1 MDVPGKR
8 IFKDE
13 EFYTDWMPRG
23 GDGFILRGQMIEMT
37 GTTLAVSVEVETK
50 NSDDTSNPTTSI
62 KTLTLN
68 NAGGNAIQQALFEP
82 PTGAGSTGV
91 KELVRLK
98 VSTSSGSAGDW
109 MLCRTFPFV
118 WFEGAQ

>member
-1 MDVPGKR
+1 MDIPGKKL
-8 IFKDE
+8 FTDE

-23 GDGFILRGQMIEMT
+23 GGGFILRGQMIDMT
-37 GTTLAVSVEVETK
+37 GTLLAVNVEVETK
-50 NSDDTSNPTTSI
+50 NREDTSNPTSSI

-68 NAGGNAIQQALFEP
+68 NAGAHAIQQALFEP
-82 PTGAGSTGV
+82 PAGSGSTGV

-98 VSTSSGSAGDW
+98 VSATGGTADW
-109 MLCRTFPFV
+109 MLCRTFPII